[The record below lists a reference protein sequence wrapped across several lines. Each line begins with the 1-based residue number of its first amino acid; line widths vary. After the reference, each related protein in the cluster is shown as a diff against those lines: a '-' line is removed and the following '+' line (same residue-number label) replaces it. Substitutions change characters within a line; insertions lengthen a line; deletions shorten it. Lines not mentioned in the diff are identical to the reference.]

1 MVKKIKKDV
10 SDVKNTREGIL
21 HKIKSIL
28 FPVLLTDN
36 HNILHGKLGDLDC
49 SLPGR
54 QMQRLRLDPTV
65 KNPFT
70 TKMSKSVNPYL

>member
-1 MVKKIKKDV
+1 MVKKKKEDV

-21 HKIKSIL
+21 HKIKSI
-28 FPVLLTDN
+28 LLTDN